1 MSKFALFLAVT
12 LEKEQ
17 LSSESRAG
25 LGEGGRSIG
34 QPHRPRISAQISDAC
49 SCKEGKQRPSD
60 RETCLGSHRE
70 SVTKQ
75 SA

>member
-25 LGEGGRSIG
+25 LGEGGAALDSHTDLEFQLKSQMPVLVKRGSRG
-34 QPHRPRISAQISDAC
+34 PATERPA
-49 SCKEGKQRPSD
+49 
-60 RETCLGSHRE
+60 LGHTE
-70 SVTKQ
+70 NQ
-75 SA
+75 